1 MNNPSIVFTAPNVA
15 EVVDRPV
22 PEVRPGEVLVRS
34 LRSCVSSGTERA
46 NHGLRR
52 QFLHSWRVSFD
63 HPVTGELIACKDTL
77 PADLLAIL
85 NELEPLSMGRTE
97 AGERICPQL
106 GA

>member
-46 NHGLRR
+46 NLVGDPMIGTKVKDGAPAVFPRHLGYSLCGTVEAVGAGVASVRPGD
-52 QFLHSWRVSFD
+52 RVAAS
-63 HPVTGELIACKDTL
+63 
-77 PADLLAIL
+77 
-85 NELEPLSMGRTE
+85 
-97 AGERICPQL
+97 
-106 GA
+106 